1 MDLSPAQQLERAKDR
16 FELGDYYGALYLL
29 HELIESGKAFADA
42 HHLLG
47 LSYYMVNRREQALES
62 LDKAVDLNPRYVEA
76 NIHRGILLA
85 EMGRGDEAE
94 ASFAA
99 ARESGAEDRGG
110 VAAHYAS
117 KLANLHA
124 EVGEAYAEAGR
135 LGLAIEQYERA
146 LELGPT
152 FHDLRYRLGRLLLD
166 ARRTLEAREELEQ
179 VVEARPGAVDAKAA
193 YGLACYL
200 SGDAGTARR
209 VWSEVKET
217 HPYDVRVKAYLAML
231 DRGAGQ

>member
-1 MDLSPAQQLERAKDR
+1 MDLSPAQQLERARER
-16 FELGDYYGALYLL
+16 FELDDYYGALYLL

-42 HHLLG
+42 HHVLG
-47 LSYYMVNRREQALES
+47 LSYYMVNRPEEALAS
-62 LDKAVDLNPRYVEA
+62 LDRAVELNPRYVEA

-85 EMGRGDEAE
+85 EMGRGEEAE

-110 VAAHYAS
+110 VAAHYAA

-124 EVGEAYAEAGR
+124 EIGEAYAEAGQ
-135 LGLAIEQYERA
+135 LGLAIQQYERA

-166 ARRTLEAREELEQ
+166 ARRTLEAREQLEQ
-179 VVEARPGAVDAKAA
+179 VVEARPGAVDAHAA

-200 SGDAGTARR
+200 SGDAATARR
-209 VWSEVKET
+209 VWVGIQEH
-217 HPYDVRVKAYLAML
+217 HPHDVRVKAYLAML
-231 DRGAGQ
+231 ARAAGQ